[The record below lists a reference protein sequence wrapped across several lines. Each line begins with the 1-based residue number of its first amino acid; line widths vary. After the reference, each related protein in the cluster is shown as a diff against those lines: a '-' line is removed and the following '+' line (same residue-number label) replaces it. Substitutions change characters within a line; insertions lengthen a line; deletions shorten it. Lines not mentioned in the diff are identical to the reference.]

1 MRQNF
6 FALYIKSKEKVVEK
20 SFSSLVLFAL
30 ATSVVH
36 SALAKKEGGGFQML
50 LHKAF
55 PLLIVEHSH
64 ESSQFREKPSSRL
77 LLLVRLLLSPNQL

>member
-1 MRQNF
+1 MRQKL

-20 SFSSLVLFAL
+20 SFSSLVLF
-30 ATSVVH
+30 
-36 SALAKKEGGGFQML
+36 ALAKKEGGGFQML